1 MQGGA
6 FFCKQMFR
14 KPKHLLIYTSLN
26 KHFPTILHQITRE
39 RQRERVY
46 KKIRIQKTLTKHYL
60 IMRKI
65 GMTCLAGLF
74 LLSMSTE
81 CMARQW
87 SLKDCID
94 YALANN
100 IQLQKAKLQEYSAL
114 EDVKQSQSA
123 LLPSLSL
130 STSQNVSYNPWP
142 EQGSAMIAGNKVQ
155 ASVDKVYYN
164 GSYSLSGNWT
174 VWDGNKKQ
182 NTVKLN
188 KLTAQQAQLDSA
200 TTANNILEQIA
211 QLYVQILYSNEAISV
226 TKESLKTSQT
236 NEERGK
242 TMVSVGK
249 MSKADLAQLTAQRA
263 QDEYSIVEAE
273 SNLRNYK
280 RQLKQLLQIADNEE
294 FDVTIPSTTD
304 EMALKEVPALNDVYT
319 ASLEQ
324 RPEIKNAKLG
334 IESSDLSVKIA
345 KAGKMPSIGL
355 NAGLSTNTSSMSNN
369 AWGTQLKNNLTF
381 GGGVTISI
389 PLFDN
394 RQTKTAV
401 NKAMIQKQSYLL
413 DLQDKQTTLYSTV
426 ENYWL
431 QAVTNQNK
439 FKAAQ
444 VSTESAQAS
453 YELLSEQFKQGL
465 KNIVELMTGKN
476 HLLQAQQN
484 ELQSKYLAILN
495 LNMLEFYKT
504 GEIK

>member
-1 MQGGA
+1 M
-6 FFCKQMFR
+6 
-14 KPKHLLIYTSLN
+14 
-26 KHFPTILHQITRE
+26 
-39 RQRERVY
+39 
-46 KKIRIQKTLTKHYL
+46 
-60 IMRKI
+60 
-65 GMTCLAGLF
+65 AGLM
-74 LLSMSTE
+74 LMSMPTE
-81 CMARQW
+81 CAARQW

-100 IQLQKAKLQEYSAL
+100 IQLQKAKVQQLSAL
-114 EDVKQSQSA
+114 EDIKQSQSA

-142 EQGSAMIAGNKVQ
+142 EHGSAMIAGNKVQ
-155 ASVDKVYYN
+155 ADVKKVYYN

-174 VWDGNKKQ
+174 VWNGGQNT

-188 KLTAQQAQLDSA
+188 KLAAEQARLDSA
-200 TTANNILEQIA
+200 VTANNVLEQIA
-211 QLYVQILYSNEAISV
+211 QLYVQILYSDEAISV
-226 TKESLKTSQT
+226 TKESLKTSQA

-263 QDEYSIVEAE
+263 EDEYSIVEAE

-280 RQLKQLLQIADNEE
+280 RQLKQLLQIADNDE
-294 FDVTIPSTTD
+294 FDVVIPSTTD
-304 EMALKEVPALNDVYT
+304 EMALKDVPALNDVYA
-319 ASLEQ
+319 ASLTQ
-324 RPEIKNAKLG
+324 RPEIQNAKLG

-345 KAGKMPSIGL
+345 KAGKLPTVGL
-355 NAGLSTNTSSMSNN
+355 NAGLSTSTTSMNSNG
-369 AWGTQLKNNLTF
+369 WGNQMKNNFTV
-381 GGGVTISI
+381 GGGVTVSI

-394 RQTKTAV
+394 RKTKTSV
-401 NKAMIQKQSYLL
+401 NKAMLQKESYLL

-431 QAVTNQNK
+431 QAVNNQNK
-439 FKAAQ
+439 FKAAR

-453 YELLSEQFKQGL
+453 YELLSEQFNQGL
-465 KNIVELMTGKN
+465 KNIVELMMGKT

-495 LNMLEFYKT
+495 LNMLDFYRT

>member
-1 MQGGA
+1 MA
-6 FFCKQMFR
+6 SM
-14 KPKHLLIYTSLN
+14 
-26 KHFPTILHQITRE
+26 
-39 RQRERVY
+39 
-46 KKIRIQKTLTKHYL
+46 
-60 IMRKI
+60 
-65 GMTCLAGLF
+65 AGLM
-74 LLSMSTE
+74 LMSMPTE
-81 CMARQW
+81 CAARQW

-100 IQLQKAKLQEYSAL
+100 IQLQKAKVQQLSAL
-114 EDVKQSQSA
+114 EDIKQSQSA

-155 ASVDKVYYN
+155 ADVKKVYYN

-174 VWDGNKKQ
+174 VWNGGQNT

-188 KLTAQQAQLDSA
+188 KLAAEQARLDSA
-200 TTANNILEQIA
+200 VTANNVLEQIA
-211 QLYVQILYSNEAISV
+211 QLYVQILYSDEAISV

-263 QDEYSIVEAE
+263 EDEYSIVEAE

-280 RQLKQLLQIADNEE
+280 RQLKQLLQIADNDE
-294 FDVTIPSTTD
+294 FDVVIPSTTD
-304 EMALKEVPALNDVYT
+304 EMALKDVPALNDVYA
-319 ASLEQ
+319 ASLTQ
-324 RPEIKNAKLG
+324 RPEIQNAKLG

-345 KAGKMPSIGL
+345 KAGKMPTVSL
-355 NAGLSTNTSSMSNN
+355 NAGLSTSTTSMNQN
-369 AWGTQLKNNLTF
+369 GWGNQMKNNFTV
-381 GGGVTISI
+381 GGGVSVSI

-394 RQTKTAV
+394 RKTKTSV
-401 NKAMIQKQSYLL
+401 NKAMLQKESYLL

-439 FKAAQ
+439 FKAAR

-453 YELLSEQFKQGL
+453 YELLSEQFNQGL
-465 KNIVELMTGKN
+465 KNIVELMTGKTR
-476 HLLQAQQN
+476 LLQAQQN

-495 LNMLEFYKT
+495 LNMLDFYRT

>member
-1 MQGGA
+1 MAG
-6 FFCKQMFR
+6 
-14 KPKHLLIYTSLN
+14 
-26 KHFPTILHQITRE
+26 
-39 RQRERVY
+39 
-46 KKIRIQKTLTKHYL
+46 
-60 IMRKI
+60 IML
-65 GMTCLAGLF
+65 M
-74 LLSMSTE
+74 SMSTE
-81 CMARQW
+81 CAARQW

-100 IQLQKAKLQEYSAL
+100 IQLQKAKVQQLSAL
-114 EDVKQSQSA
+114 EDIKQSQSA

-155 ASVDKVYYN
+155 ADVKKVYYN

-174 VWDGNKKQ
+174 VWNGGQNT

-188 KLTAQQAQLDSA
+188 KLAAEQARLDSA
-200 TTANNILEQIA
+200 VTANNVLEQIA
-211 QLYVQILYSNEAISV
+211 QLYVQILYSDEAISV
-226 TKESLKTSQT
+226 TKESLKTSQA

-263 QDEYSIVEAE
+263 EDEYSIVEAE

-280 RQLKQLLQIADNEE
+280 RQLKQLLQIADNDE
-294 FDVTIPSTTD
+294 FDVVIPSTTD
-304 EMALKEVPALNDVYT
+304 EMALKDVPALNDVYA
-319 ASLEQ
+319 ASLTQ
-324 RPEIKNAKLG
+324 RPEIQNAKLG

-345 KAGKMPSIGL
+345 KAGKMPTVGL
-355 NAGLSTNTSSMSNN
+355 NAGLSTSTTSMSQNG
-369 AWGTQLKNNLTF
+369 WGNQMKNNFTV
-381 GGGVTISI
+381 GGGVTVSI

-394 RQTKTAV
+394 RKTKTAV
-401 NKAMIQKQSYLL
+401 NKAMLQKENYML

-439 FKAAQ
+439 FKAAR

-453 YELLSEQFKQGL
+453 YELLSEQFNLGL
-465 KNIVELMTGKN
+465 KNIVELMTGKT

-495 LNMLEFYKT
+495 LNMLDFYRT

>member
-1 MQGGA
+1 
-6 FFCKQMFR
+6 
-14 KPKHLLIYTSLN
+14 
-26 KHFPTILHQITRE
+26 
-39 RQRERVY
+39 
-46 KKIRIQKTLTKHYL
+46 
-60 IMRKI
+60 MRKI

-334 IESSDLSVKIA
+334 VESSDLSVKIA

-355 NAGLSTNTSSMSNN
+355 NAGLSTNTSSMNNN

-439 FKAAQ
+439 FKAAL

-476 HLLQAQQN
+476 NLLQAQQN

>member
-1 MQGGA
+1 
-6 FFCKQMFR
+6 
-14 KPKHLLIYTSLN
+14 
-26 KHFPTILHQITRE
+26 
-39 RQRERVY
+39 
-46 KKIRIQKTLTKHYL
+46 
-60 IMRKI
+60 MRKI

-439 FKAAQ
+439 FKAAL

-476 HLLQAQQN
+476 NLLQAQQN

>member
-1 MQGGA
+1 
-6 FFCKQMFR
+6 
-14 KPKHLLIYTSLN
+14 
-26 KHFPTILHQITRE
+26 
-39 RQRERVY
+39 
-46 KKIRIQKTLTKHYL
+46 
-60 IMRKI
+60 
-65 GMTCLAGLF
+65 MTCLAGLF

-476 HLLQAQQN
+476 NLLQAQQN

-495 LNMLEFYKT
+495 LNMLEFYKA